1 MVILCDVEASGQTD
15 ASDSLSAVIRIAGS
29 GHEPVHNQIRRH
41 GPEDIFYDS
50 S

>member
-1 MVILCDVEASGQTD
+1 MAILCDVEASGQTD

-29 GHEPVHNQIRRH
+29 DREPVHNQIRRH
-41 GPEDIFYDS
+41 GLKDTFYDS